1 MRRVQPQMKDVG
13 GKMWKVKYQPCFTLR
28 ESGHAVVEGRGLA
41 RHSAAPKERRRARRR
56 SADKDS

>member
-1 MRRVQPQMKDVG
+1 
-13 GKMWKVKYQPCFTLR
+13 MWKVKYQPCFTLR